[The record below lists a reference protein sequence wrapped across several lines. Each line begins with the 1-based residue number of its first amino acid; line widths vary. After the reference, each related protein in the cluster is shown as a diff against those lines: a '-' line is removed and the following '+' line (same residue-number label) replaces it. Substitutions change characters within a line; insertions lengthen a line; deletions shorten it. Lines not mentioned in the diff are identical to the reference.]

1 MLRLQ
6 RAANARLTVLKPLM
20 SLGIATKA
28 AYPNLTSSNPVTEGC
43 EWQNDAAC
51 VA

>member
-1 MLRLQ
+1 
-6 RAANARLTVLKPLM
+6 LTLSQSLI
-20 SLGIATKA
+20 SLGISTKIT
-28 AYPNLTSSNPVTEGC
+28 YPNLTSFNLVTEGFTEDFTEGC